1 MCDIVFEKAKGR
13 GGTVSR
19 TSVYGEAAMQR
30 FFKKD
35 TLRNFTKLTRKHM
48 CQNLFFV
55 FSCQFCGICENTFFA
70 EQYRST
76 DSDYSSIISSEGSI
90 GKRNCKL

>member
-1 MCDIVFEKAKGR
+1 MCDIVFKAKGR

-19 TSVYGEAAMQR
+19 TSVDGEAAMQG

-35 TLRNFTKLTRKHM
+35 ALRNFTKFTRKHM
-48 CQNLFFV
+48 CQNFFFV
-55 FSCQFCGICENTFFA
+55 FSCEFGGICENTFLA
-70 EQYRST
+70 EQDRSN
-76 DSDYSSIISSEGSI
+76 DSDYSSINSSERSI